1 MLLPAAYV
9 MDTRGGQEGRY
20 GNASLDIT
28 ARDTHTDYNGSLS
41 YTRKIG
47 DLVAGYRGP
56 RTKQYT
62 EVCRCL
68 SVCTPVSMFT
78 LLAPSGCWVARHA
91 NGQLQLAC
99 SAFPQQVDRSIS
111 SCLWNLATIRLIL
124 AVFTGLPTAVILV
137 DISLPERLLSLL
149 LSPDYIQS
157 TNHSGWTF
165 PCISLPGHPPS
176 KLLSLLIFNPGS
188 PHQFPAS
195 FGKFN

>member
-78 LLAPSGCWVARHA
+78 LLAPSGC
-91 NGQLQLAC
+91 
-99 SAFPQQVDRSIS
+99 
-111 SCLWNLATIRLIL
+111 
-124 AVFTGLPTAVILV
+124 
-137 DISLPERLLSLL
+137 
-149 LSPDYIQS
+149 
-157 TNHSGWTF
+157 
-165 PCISLPGHPPS
+165 
-176 KLLSLLIFNPGS
+176 
-188 PHQFPAS
+188 
-195 FGKFN
+195 